1 MGLLDRFLNLSVE
14 STQGLLA
21 AAAQGLMQSGQTHTP
36 ISFGQ
41 SVGGAISGFQGGV
54 EAARRRKQEEEQER
68 QKLELRALQIS
79 EAQGGLQDS
88 EAKRQTAQRVARFH
102 EDRRNRS
109 GQPQSPGVGMG
120 EQPSQGMASAFPGP
134 AGSPRLG
141 GPDWLQSYQSTLP
154 PDQQSAVSRLGQLPE
169 KSDKQQSI
177 FEERLIL
184 AKEMRAERLDA
195 QAAEIEE
202 HAYKHFR
209 PKYSTTPQAMR
220 GTDGKLRN
228 YQVSEDGGPA
238 RDMGLGVKA
247 DLVEVGLGNRKTFVD
262 RNEVQNNQ
270 SFAVGQSP
278 DSVAST
284 ASAAASRAQSAQQFN
299 ASHGLSRDRLNSENQ
314 RFALGNKPMT
324 QLQETKYRTQIA
336 KDYTS
341 ANTMLA
347 NMDDL
352 VKSVASVKNAPGL
365 RDATGAMAYLPSLPN
380 GPAAQAEVRLQNLE
394 GKVTQLGK
402 AAAAMGGAVGPMAV
416 QEWKIV
422 RDMIAAIDPK
432 KGQGPLLEQLAI
444 VEETA
449 AGATGRIRD
458 GYAKH
463 YGADFERYPQFEN
476 LAEPK
481 APPPPPPPT
490 PPMQEKPKANASNRG
505 KTILEHESGKRF
517 RSNGIQWIE
526 VK

>member
-1 MGLLDRFLNLSVE
+1 MGLLDRFLNLSDE
-14 STQGLLA
+14 NTQGLLA

-68 QKLELRALQIS
+68 QKLELRALQIA

-102 EDRRNRS
+102 EDRRTRS
-109 GQPQSPGVGMG
+109 GQPQAPGMGMG
-120 EQPSQGMASAFPGP
+120 EQSPQGMASAFPGP
-134 AGSPRLG
+134 AGSPRIG
-141 GPDWLQSYQSTLP
+141 GPDWMQSYQSTLP

-184 AKEMRAERLDA
+184 AKEMRAEGLDA

-220 GTDGKLRN
+220 GTDGVLRN

-247 DLVEVGLGNRKTFVD
+247 DMVEVGLGNRKTFVD
-262 RNEVQNNQ
+262 RNEVRD
-270 SFAVGQSP
+270 GQSYQMGMTP
-278 DSVAST
+278 DQA
-284 ASAAASRAQSAQQFN
+284 ADNANAAASRRQADLHHKDRENRAQN
-299 ASHGLSRDRLNSENQ
+299 
-314 RFALGNKPMT
+314 RFLQGTKPMT

-432 KGQGPLLEQLAI
+432 KGHGPLTEQLAI

-449 AGATGRIRD
+449 AGAAGRIRD
-458 GYAKH
+458 GYSKH

-481 APPPPPPPT
+481 APPPGPTRPPKT
-490 PPMQEKPKANASNRG
+490 AAPMQEKPKANASNRG
-505 KTILEHESGKRF
+505 KTLIEHESGKRF